1 MITKYGHKAAS
12 NLNKRREGADLDG
25 KRLLLH
31 MLYPV
36 SRLVSVSIVGNT
48 MEQQIYFVGR
58 CVGGSASTLRIIPS
72 RPESKCRL
80 RFSALKYEHFDL
92 SYLMPY
98 FLSELIQLSKCE
110 LVSALTEF

>member
-1 MITKYGHKAAS
+1 MA
-12 NLNKRREGADLDG
+12 G

-58 CVGGSASTLRIIPS
+58 CVGGSASTLRIPS
-72 RPESKCRL
+72 RTASRGPRSNGIL
-80 RFSALKYEHFDL
+80 RFLL
-92 SYLMPY
+92 CL
-98 FLSELIQLSKCE
+98 LIS
-110 LVSALTEF
+110 V